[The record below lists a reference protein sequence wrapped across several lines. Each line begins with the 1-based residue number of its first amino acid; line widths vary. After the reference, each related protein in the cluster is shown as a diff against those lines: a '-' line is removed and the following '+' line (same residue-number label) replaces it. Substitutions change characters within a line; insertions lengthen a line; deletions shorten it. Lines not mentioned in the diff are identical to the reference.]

1 MEQLLNGNDYS
12 FIKYLEGNI
21 NSMSTD
27 IVKLRE
33 KINYVSTN
41 KDNSDCSLMI
51 NKMEDELFELE
62 NKKSRAV
69 SQLNSVIRSYSS
81 NSILN

>member
-1 MEQLLNGNDYS
+1 MEQILNGNNCS
-12 FIKYLEGNI
+12 FIEFLESNI
-21 NSMSTD
+21 NTMSID

-81 NSILN
+81 NSILH